1 MLSTRAGKEKKQ
13 RKNDTAW
20 FYNIWLQYIFAIY
33 CIFYITTLRYC
44 IDAGMPNMDILIN
57 KLKHNKKEGSTRLKE
72 GNLSAI
78 ILRQVVEGLQ
88 ITAV

>member
-1 MLSTRAGKEKKQ
+1 MFSTRAGKEKKQ

-57 KLKHNKKEGSTRLKE
+57 KLKHNKKKRAQLAWKKATFLQSFSDRLSK
-72 GNLSAI
+72 
-78 ILRQVVEGLQ
+78 VCK
-88 ITAV
+88 